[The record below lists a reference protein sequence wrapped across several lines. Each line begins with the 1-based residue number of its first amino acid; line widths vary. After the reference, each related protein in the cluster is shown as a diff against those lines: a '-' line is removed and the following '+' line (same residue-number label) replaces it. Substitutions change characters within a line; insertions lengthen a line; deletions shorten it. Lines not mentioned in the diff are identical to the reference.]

1 MTSTEI
7 LRNSIIDELL
17 TISDKSFLQRLYAE
31 ITASKHTEDKVEL
44 SQSQILMLKMS
55 EADVKNN
62 RLISQE
68 DLDKNDLEWLKEL

>member
-1 MTSTEI
+1 MTSTET

-17 TISDKSFLQRLYAE
+17 TISDKSFLQRIYAE

-44 SQSQILMLKMS
+44 SQSQILMLKIS
-55 EADVKNN
+55 EADVRNN

>member
-1 MTSTEI
+1 MTSTEA

-17 TISDKSFLQRLYAE
+17 TISDKSFLQRIYAE

>member
-1 MTSTEI
+1 MTSTEA

-17 TISDKSFLQRLYAE
+17 TISDKSFLQRIYAE

-68 DLDKNDLEWLKEL
+68 DLDKNDLEWLKGL

>member
-1 MTSTEI
+1 MTSTET

-17 TISDKSFLQRLYAE
+17 TISDKSFLQRIYAE